1 MPTNEAK
8 ELKEIRK
15 QMLALRNSI
24 EDYLDGLDI
33 EAAEKPSKKEKK
45 DNG

>member
-1 MPTNEAK
+1 MPINDNK
-8 ELKEIRK
+8 ELKELKK

-33 EAAEKPSKKEKK
+33 EAAEKPSKKEK
-45 DNG
+45 D

>member
-1 MPTNEAK
+1 MPINDNK
-8 ELKEIRK
+8 ELKELKK

-33 EAAEKPSKKEKK
+33 DEADKKPSKKENK
-45 DNG
+45 DG

>member
-1 MPTNEAK
+1 MPTNNK
-8 ELKEIRK
+8 ELLELKK

-33 EAAEKPSKKEKK
+33 DEADKPSKKKEK